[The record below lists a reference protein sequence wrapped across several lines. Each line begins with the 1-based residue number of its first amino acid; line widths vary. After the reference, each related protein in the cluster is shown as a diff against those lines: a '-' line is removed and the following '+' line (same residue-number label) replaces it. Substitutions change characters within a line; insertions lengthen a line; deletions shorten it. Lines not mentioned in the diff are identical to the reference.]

1 MRFSTIPRVKYA
13 QHTSILDIYKC
24 MYLSVVH
31 IYRHTVAALDV
42 YKINDAAAVRWI
54 DRSFSLSTCAGS
66 SSPAQPTKIKKE
78 DIIYEIERE
87 RREAD
92 ADGMN
97 PIIASHLLLH
107 SHSSA
112 LDAPHPNSTQQRIYN
127 KKI

>member
-1 MRFSTIPRVKYA
+1 
-13 QHTSILDIYKC
+13 

-97 PIIASHLLLH
+97 PILH
-107 SHSSA
+107 RIFFYTVIQAHWMRHTPIPHSSEYI
-112 LDAPHPNSTQQRIYN
+112 T
-127 KKI
+127 KKYKYLKFE